1 MQSLQHRQ
9 KQQTKLSLKTY
20 LPILELSSSELDD
33 YLAKLKESNPYIDI
47 AKKRNFRSHESNLDT
62 LESSESLFEH
72 LEKQIVPPLF
82 PTPKS
87 QQIALEIIK
96 NITLEGYFDGSIQEI
111 AQKLKVDS
119 NDIEKIRLRFANL
132 QPLGVGALDLKES
145 LCFQI
150 DDLELDEEVAKLCKE
165 IVNDMENSHKY
176 FKHEGYI
183 VAKATISK
191 LNNPPAISFLE
202 DHRPKIA
209 DVFVRVEEGRLRVEE
224 LSRSEAVFVDQ
235 DTSSNSKKSEAK
247 KLIELLKLRN
257 STILSISK
265 QIAKKQMNFFKGGV
279 LSPLTMQEI
288 ADELN
293 LNQSTISRAI
303 KGKYIESSRGIF
315 EIKHFFASVAKS
327 QISTQEIKEFIKSLI
342 ESEGDSALSDDELTL
357 LTNKSLKTN
366 ISRRAIS
373 KYRLALNIPNKK
385 ERQKRKNYIS

>member
-9 KQQTKLSLKTY
+9 KQQLKLSLKTY
-20 LPILELSSSELDD
+20 IPILELSSSELDS
-33 YLAKLKESNPYIDI
+33 YLAELKESNPYIDI
-47 AKKRNFRSHESNLDT
+47 VKRRNFRSQESNFDR

-82 PTPKS
+82 PTPIS

-96 NITLEGYFDGSIQEI
+96 NITLEGYFDGNFEEI
-111 AQKLKVDS
+111 ASRLKVGIEDV
-119 NDIEKIRLRFANL
+119 EKIRLRFANL
-132 QPLGVGALDLKES
+132 QPLGVGALNLKES

-150 DDLELDEEVAKLCKE
+150 DDLDVDGEVAKLCKD
-165 IVNDMENSHKY
+165 IVMDMENSHRY

-209 DVFVRVEEGRLRVEE
+209 DVFIGLEDGKLRVEE
-224 LSRSEAVFVDQ
+224 LSRNEAVFVDQ
-235 DTSSNSKKSEAK
+235 EDASATKKSEAK
-247 KLIELLKLRN
+247 KIIDLLKLRS
-257 STILSISK
+257 STILNISK
-265 QIAKKQMNFFKGGV
+265 QIAQRQIGFFKGES
-279 LSPLTMQEI
+279 LHPLNMQEI
-288 ADELN
+288 ADELE

-303 KGKYIESSRGIF
+303 KGKYIESTRGIF
-315 EIKHFFASVAKS
+315 EIKHFFASEAKGN
-327 QISTQEIKEFIKSLI
+327 ISTNEIKEFIKNLI
-342 ESEGDSALSDDELTL
+342 DEEGDVALSDDELTL
-357 LTNKSLKTN
+357 LVNKNLRAD

-385 ERQKRKNYIS
+385 QRQKLKDG